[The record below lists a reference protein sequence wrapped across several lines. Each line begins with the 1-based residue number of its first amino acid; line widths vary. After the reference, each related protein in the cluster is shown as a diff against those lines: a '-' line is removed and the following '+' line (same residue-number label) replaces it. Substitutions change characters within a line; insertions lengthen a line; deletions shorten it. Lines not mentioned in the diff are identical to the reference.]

1 MTNSQNEIELHE
13 LDSSESTEDFYLDDA
28 DFETQ
33 GLTSNSYNNPPSPAL
48 FQPLLEL
55 LPRRITKLS
64 SDYVSWMRGRRRR
77 RGSFLGCPVI
87 LGRRTRLVFNSVA
100 GIILILI
107 TVTAVFRPSY
117 TNPPAHYEKLRG
129 RVMASDDYGRAN
141 SDNQKIFIAASIFDK
156 GGRLVK
162 GAWGRNVLEL
172 LNLLG
177 NRNAFLSIYEND
189 SGQEARKVLESFEE
203 KVQCNSQLVYDDHL
217 SLEDIPKITL
227 PDGSNRIKRIA
238 YLAEVRNKVL
248 KPLEDSDVAYDKI
261 LFLNDVIFNPIDAA
275 QLLFSTN
282 ANEHGKAIYHAACAV
297 DFINPFKFYDTFATR
312 DLEGFSMGVP
322 FYPWFSDAGKGLSR
336 QDVLDGKDAVRVKS
350 CWGGMVAF
358 DARFLQAPILE
369 SAAKTVDQRNILSS
383 DDDEGDEENEKV
395 SDGKQ
400 WDLYHPIRF
409 RAESS
414 LYREASECCLIH
426 ADLIEAT
433 RNETMQEDTGI
444 YQNPYI
450 RVAYGSWTL
459 WWLRFTRRFERLYTI
474 PHNIINHQ
482 VGLPWPNTR
491 RQTTTDSARA
501 DVGGYCEIEALQLL
515 RESPRSGEKN
525 WESMPIPSE

>member
-1 MTNSQNEIELHE
+1 MANSQNEFE
-13 LDSSESTEDFYLDDA
+13 LDERGSSRSSEDFYVDDA

-33 GLTSNSYNNPPSPAL
+33 GLTSNSYSNPPSPAL
-48 FQPLLEL
+48 FQPLLNL
-55 LPRRITKLS
+55 LPPRITKLFS
-64 SDYVSWMRGRRRR
+64 RYISWVRGRRRR
-77 RGSFLGCPVI
+77 RRSFLGCSI
-87 LGRRTRLVFNSVA
+87 LRGRRTGLVFNSVA
-100 GIILILI
+100 GITLIL
-107 TVTAVFRPSY
+107 VAFTAVFQPSY
-117 TNPPAHYEKLRG
+117 TNPPAHYENLRR
-129 RVMASDDYGRAN
+129 RVMSSDDYGRAN
-141 SDNQKIFIAASIFDK
+141 SDNQKIFIAASIYDK

-177 NRNAFLSIYEND
+177 NRNTFLSIYEND
-189 SGQEARKVLESFEE
+189 SGQEARKELEKFQEE
-203 KVQCNSQLVYDDHL
+203 VQCNSQLVYEEHL

-227 PDGSNRIKRIA
+227 PDGSDRIKRIA

-261 LFLNDVIFNPIDAA
+261 LFLNDVIFNPVDAA

-358 DARFLQAPILE
+358 DATFLQAPILE
-369 SAAKTVDQRNILSS
+369 SAARTVEQRNILGS
-383 DDDEGDEENEKV
+383 DDDEGDKEMEKSV
-395 SDGKQ
+395 DGKK
-400 WDLYHPIRF
+400 WDSYHPIRF
-409 RAESS
+409 RARSS
-414 LYREASECCLIH
+414 LHREASECCLIH

-433 RNETMQEDTGI
+433 RNETFQEDTGI

-482 VGLPWPNTR
+482 VGLPWPNDH
-491 RQTTTDSARA
+491 RQGTKDGAGA

-515 RESPRSGEKN
+515 RENPRKGEKN
-525 WESMPIPSE
+525 WESVPIPSE

>member
-1 MTNSQNEIELHE
+1 MANSQNEFE
-13 LDSSESTEDFYLDDA
+13 LDERRSSRSSEDFYVDDA

-48 FQPLLEL
+48 FQPLLNL
-55 LPRRITKLS
+55 LPPRITKLFS
-64 SDYVSWMRGRRRR
+64 RYISWVRGRRRR
-77 RGSFLGCPVI
+77 RRSFLGCSI
-87 LGRRTRLVFNSVA
+87 LRGRRTGLLFNSVA
-100 GIILILI
+100 GITLIL
-107 TVTAVFRPSY
+107 VAFTAVFQPSY
-117 TNPPAHYEKLRG
+117 TNPPAHYENLRR
-129 RVMASDDYGRAN
+129 RVMSSDDYGRAN
-141 SDNQKIFIAASIFDK
+141 SDNQKIFIAASIYDK

-177 NRNAFLSIYEND
+177 NRNTFLSIYEND
-189 SGQEARKVLESFEE
+189 SGQEARKELEKFQEE
-203 KVQCNSQLVYDDHL
+203 VQCNSQLVYEEHL

-227 PDGSNRIKRIA
+227 PDGSDRIKRIA

-261 LFLNDVIFNPIDAA
+261 LFLNDVIFNPVDAA

-358 DARFLQAPILE
+358 DATFLQAPILE
-369 SAAKTVDQRNILSS
+369 SAARTVEQRNILGS
-383 DDDEGDEENEKV
+383 DDDEGDKEMEKSV
-395 SDGKQ
+395 DGKK
-400 WDLYHPIRF
+400 WDSYHPIRF
-409 RAESS
+409 RAGSS
-414 LYREASECCLIH
+414 LHREASECCLIH

-433 RNETMQEDTGI
+433 RNETFQEDTGI

-482 VGLPWPNTR
+482 VGLPWPNDH
-491 RQTTTDSARA
+491 RQGTKDGAGA

-515 RESPRSGEKN
+515 RENPRKGEKN
-525 WESMPIPSE
+525 WESVPIPSE